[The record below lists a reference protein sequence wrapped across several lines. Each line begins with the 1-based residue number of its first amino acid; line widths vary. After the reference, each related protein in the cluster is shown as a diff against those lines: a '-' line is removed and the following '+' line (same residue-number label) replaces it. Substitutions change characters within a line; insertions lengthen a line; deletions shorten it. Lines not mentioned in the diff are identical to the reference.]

1 MTVALPLRW
10 HSLFCRCRSLVIIS
24 KAGPRNPAGRCIAFV
39 EIRVTNPD
47 LSFFGVMRSRL
58 RAVAGRSLL
67 LLVGIVLLAQGV
79 NAYFMPPLIGPDL
92 IAEIILCLKITLVV
106 AVPFVLYVVTL
117 QARADMLADHFRVLS
132 RTDALT
138 GLLNRRAF
146 VESQKS
152 RKHRE
157 AARKSFS
164 GKDSRALLVID
175 LDHFKQV
182 NDRFGH
188 DAGDAILVQ
197 VADLFRINLRA
208 DDVVARLG
216 GEEFAAALNRG
227 TVQETWNVA
236 QRLRH
241 AVERNVFIYGE
252 NEIRLTISIGVV
264 RYEGGKCFET
274 ALREADLLT
283 YKSKKDGRNRVSYV
297 DRQSGLATAA

>member
-1 MTVALPLRW
+1 M
-10 HSLFCRCRSLVIIS
+10 
-24 KAGPRNPAGRCIAFV
+24 
-39 EIRVTNPD
+39 
-47 LSFFGVMRSRL
+47 
-58 RAVAGRSLL
+58 
-67 LLVGIVLLAQGV
+67 
-79 NAYFMPPLIGPDL
+79 
-92 IAEIILCLKITLVV
+92 
-106 AVPFVLYVVTL
+106 
-117 QARADMLADHFRVLS
+117 LS

-146 VESQKS
+146 VESQKMS
-152 RKHRE
+152 KDQGRRKGHSKR
-157 AARKSFS
+157 A
-164 GKDSRALLVID
+164 DSRALLVID

-182 NDRFGH
+182 NDQFGH

-216 GEEFAAALNRG
+216 GEEFAVALQRG

-236 QRLRH
+236 QRLRQ

-252 NEIRLTISIGVV
+252 NEIRLTISVGVV

-274 ALREADLLT
+274 ALRQADLLT

-297 DRQSGLATAA
+297 DNKSGLAAAA

>member
-1 MTVALPLRW
+1 MTD
-10 HSLFCRCRSLVIIS
+10 
-24 KAGPRNPAGRCIAFV
+24 
-39 EIRVTNPD
+39 PD
-47 LSFFGVMRSRL
+47 LTLFGVVRNKL
-58 RAVAGRSLL
+58 GAIAARSLL

-79 NAYFMPPLIGPDL
+79 NAYFMPPLSGPEL
-92 IAEIILCLKITLVV
+92 VAEIILCLKITLVV

-146 VESQKS
+146 AETQKS
-152 RKHRE
+152 RKDRE
-157 AARKSFS
+157 AARKRSC

-216 GEEFAAALNRG
+216 GEEFAVALNRK

-241 AVERNVFIYGE
+241 AVERNVFIYDQ

-264 RYEGGKCFET
+264 RYEGGKCLET

-297 DRQSGLATAA
+297 DRQSGLAAAA